1 MLEEFTV
8 ALETTEDEEEEEEE
22 EIEVVV
28 AVWGQRMSL
37 LVSTS
42 QLFLT
47 TLSRAPMVKLEQTYL
62 VENILTNQWKG
73 VSLQP
78 EGLSEIIFILEL
90 KCNVCHRQCVFTLYF
105 VHCRLQFLTR
115 KKLKVLT
122 VAQTLS
128 HPSFQV
134 VAGPVVIK
142 QRTQRFCF
150 TTICF
155 ILVTNLNQMAYIIT
169 EEAVK
174 KQAQREEVTNYMKLY
189 YRQADVIIS
198 SILAHLNNDA
208 IQ

>member
-1 MLEEFTV
+1 M
-8 ALETTEDEEEEEEE
+8 
-22 EIEVVV
+22 
-28 AVWGQRMSL
+28 
-37 LVSTS
+37 
-42 QLFLT
+42 
-47 TLSRAPMVKLEQTYL
+47 
-62 VENILTNQWKG
+62 G

-105 VHCRLQFLTR
+105 VHCRLQFLTG

-122 VAQTLS
+122 GAQTLS

-169 EEAVK
+169 YQIHHRGSCQEASSERRCEEF
-174 KQAQREEVTNYMKLY
+174 MKLY
-189 YRQADVIIS
+189 QLLPS
-198 SILAHLNNDA
+198 S
-208 IQ
+208 